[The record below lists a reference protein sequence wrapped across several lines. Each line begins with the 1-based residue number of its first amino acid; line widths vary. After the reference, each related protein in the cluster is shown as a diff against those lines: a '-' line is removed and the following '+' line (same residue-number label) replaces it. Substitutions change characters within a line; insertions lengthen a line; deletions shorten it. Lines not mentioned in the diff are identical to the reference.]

1 MLEYWELLWSC
12 FYPNPITYAVLHL
25 IYSTKQHP
33 SSPQSLWPSQSRCT
47 ASHVI
52 TRNQI
57 VTSGGLLSFSDDFN
71 RAGTP
76 IWTKD
81 NIKFYKRALEGIPLC
96 WNYQCSAEIDQKF
109 SNRRKTTNSQSINQ
123 MPEDLHEYLRTY
135 QMYVRMEIQK
145 CHVSGITEGTIG
157 KCTNGDSMVTTS

>member
-1 MLEYWELLWSC
+1 MLLSQPNYICCASFNLLHE
-12 FYPNPITYAVLHL
+12 T
-25 IYSTKQHP
+25 T
-33 SSPQSLWPSQSRCT
+33 SLFASKFVTISISVQ
-47 ASHVI
+47 SHVI

-76 IWTKD
+76 TWTKD
-81 NIKFYKRALEGIPLC
+81 NIKFYKQALEGIPLC

-123 MPEDLHEYLRTY
+123 NTWRSPCLLTY
-135 QMYVRMEIQK
+135 
-145 CHVSGITEGTIG
+145 ITDVCTHGNPKNAMCLESQNTIG